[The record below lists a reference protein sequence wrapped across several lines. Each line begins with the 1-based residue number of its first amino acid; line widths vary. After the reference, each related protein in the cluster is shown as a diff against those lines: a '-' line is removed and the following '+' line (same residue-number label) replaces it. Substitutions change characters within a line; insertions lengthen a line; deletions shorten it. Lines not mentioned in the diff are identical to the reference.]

1 MEIMVLRFSVQ
12 TLAVLRPSRA
22 SGGGARASGGGARTR
37 LLARTHARSQAPG
50 PAATQRYCFGSVSDS
65 TACASGHGVY
75 VLAGQ
80 DGNLRFSQ
88 GDRSIFSL

>member
-37 LLARTHARSQAPG
+37 LLARSQAPG

-75 VLAGQ
+75 VLAEGQ

-88 GDRSIFSL
+88 GDRSIFFSLD